1 MDALL
6 DPERRLMT
14 QSLHNLSILH
24 AMDKHTVPA
33 RDRGDRARTAALE
46 TFVSKIARAPVDDC
60 SERDLAFYAV
70 QWYGE
75 ARRLMERCDDDRA

>member
-6 DPERRLMT
+6 NPERHLMP
-14 QSLHNLSILH
+14 QSLDGIIRN
-24 AMDKHTVPA
+24 MVRYTVPA
-33 RDRGDRARTAALE
+33 REQGDRTRAAALE
-46 TFVSKIARAPVDDC
+46 TFVSKIARAPIDDC